1 MDFPNFPKLQAR
13 VVGILKNP
21 TVEWRTI
28 SAEPDDIQSLYINYI
43 IPLAAIPAVARFL
56 AYAIIGVP
64 FFGRYGFFVSLVTAI
79 VSYVLTLVGALVA
92 AIVIEQLA
100 PRFSS
105 SGSTVDALKLV
116 AYASTPVWVGSVIY
130 LVIYLSPLMILPII
144 YAVYLFYLGLP
155 PVMKTHPNNVVPF
168 MLVSFIAIVVVN
180 IFLGLVLWVFGL
192 PRYGI

>member
-21 TVEWRTI
+21 TIEWRTI

-43 IPLAAIPAVARFL
+43 IPLAAIPAIARFL
-56 AYAIIGVP
+56 AYGIIGVP
-64 FFGRYGFFVSLVTAI
+64 FVGRFGFFTSLVTAI
-79 VSYVLTLVGALVA
+79 VVYVMTLVGVLVA

-116 AYASTPVWVGSVIY
+116 AYASTPVWVGGVIY
-130 LVIYLSPLMILPII
+130 LVIYLSPLIILPVI

-155 PVMKTHPNNVVPF
+155 PIMKTHPNNVVPF

>member
-21 TVEWRTI
+21 TIEWRTI

-43 IPLAAIPAVARFL
+43 IPLAAIPAIARFL
-56 AYAIIGVP
+56 AYGIIGVP
-64 FFGRYGFFVSLVTAI
+64 FVGRFGFFTSLVTAI
-79 VSYVLTLVGALVA
+79 VVYVMTLVGVLVA

-116 AYASTPVWVGSVIY
+116 AYASTPVWVGGVIY
-130 LVIYLSPLMILPII
+130 LIIYLSPLIILPVI

-155 PVMKTHPNNVVPF
+155 PIMKTHPNNVVPF

>member
-21 TVEWRTI
+21 TIEWRTI

-64 FFGRYGFFVSLVTAI
+64 FVGRFGFFTSLTTAI
-79 VSYVLTLVGALVA
+79 VSYVLTLVGVLVA

-130 LVIYLSPLMILPII
+130 LIIYLSPLIIVAVI

-155 PVMKTHPNNVVPF
+155 PIMKTHPNNVVPF

-180 IFLGLVLWVFGL
+180 IFLGLALWVFGL